1 MSEDEDGQSDLD
13 EDEDTQDAI
22 NESLHDMS
30 VHEKVDCLMR
40 TTRSIAF

>member
-30 VHEKVDCLMR
+30 VNEKVLPR
-40 TTRSIAF
+40 TYGCF